1 MAKEKVKAKKA
12 DKESKSK
19 KSGKTKGKELTPLEK
34 ARLARASGKT
44 KAKKAKK
51 KQVIFKAPEGFKPFF
66 MRVSVLVDK
75 DGIIT
80 DMKAIR
86 VKGSITNENAKTIDM
101 GLWDPDVLRRLAA
114 RYCAV
119 AFVRNEAK
127 RLPQGS
133 AQLVMRVSANR
144 ETGALKVSIKDIKFK
159 EGKDGKAKLLDKK
172 DPKYRLLRKP
182 ARFLAGAFTKLKD
195 FPSAAEVKA
204 LLKSQDE
211 DDEEVL
217 TKKSTGK
224 KAKVEKTKAKGPKT
238 EKKVKKKKAD
248 KAKAKTTK
256 AKAKVKK
263 SKK

>member
-19 KSGKTKGKELTPLEK
+19 KSSKTSKELTPLEK

-44 KAKKAKK
+44 KAKKKAKK
-51 KQVIFKAPEGFKPFF
+51 NQVIFKAPEGFKPFF

-75 DGIIT
+75 DGIIS
-80 DMKAIR
+80 DLKAIR
-86 VKGSITNENAKTIDM
+86 VKGSITNENAKTVDM
-101 GLWDPDVLRRLAA
+101 GLWDPDVLRRLTA

-144 ETGALKVSIKDIKFK
+144 DTGALKVSIKDIKFK
-159 EGKDGKAKLLDKK
+159 EGKDGKTKLLDKK
-172 DPKYRLLRKP
+172 DAKYRLLRKP
-182 ARFLAGAFTKLKD
+182 ARFLAGAFTKVKP
-195 FPSAAEVKA
+195 FPSAAEIKT

-211 DDEEVL
+211 NDEEVL

-224 KAKVEKTKAKGPKT
+224 KVKVEKTKKKTKAK
-238 EKKVKKKKAD
+238 D
-248 KAKAKTTK
+248 KAKAKTK
-256 AKAKVKK
+256 NSKNSKK
-263 SKK
+263 STK